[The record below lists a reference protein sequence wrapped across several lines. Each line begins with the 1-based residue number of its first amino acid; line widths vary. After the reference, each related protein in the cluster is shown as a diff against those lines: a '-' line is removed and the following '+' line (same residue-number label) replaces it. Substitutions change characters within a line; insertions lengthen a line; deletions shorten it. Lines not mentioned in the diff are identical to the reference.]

1 MDALAIAGT
10 AMRIRRFGLLATAIL
25 VLAAPAAGARTLT
38 ILEGP
43 RLGEPSRHAL
53 ETFAAAART
62 RGWRIERAPSISH
75 AAGDRIVCV
84 TRADGLE
91 SWTFAP
97 RLGKPLETPEALAVR
112 KFTHAGIPALLV
124 AGADERGLMYAL
136 LEAAESIRSAADTTD
151 IFDAIPEVEEQPAV
165 RDRALSVY
173 TMNRAFWESRFY
185 DEAYWERY
193 FDLLAVN
200 RFNRFLVIFGYENGG
215 FLAPPYPYFFDTP
228 GFPQVRMHGITA
240 TQQRRNLAALNRL
253 IGLAH
258 RRGIEVTLGIWD
270 HIYRGGV
277 QGGGADWVEAFKGRP
292 IPNSVVG
299 VTTENL
305 NAYTL
310 ASLRELL
317 ARVPAMDSLH
327 LRVHEESGLHPD
339 EMVGFWRAVFENV
352 HAVKPGMMV
361 ELRGKNTPDQVIDS
375 ALALGIDL
383 RIETKYWMEQMGL
396 PFHPVHVNPPNQ
408 HDRRHSYADF
418 LRYPQRYQMT
428 WRLWNG
434 GTSRVLLWGD
444 PEYVR
449 RYGATLLYDSP
460 NWDLQEPLATKM
472 EAQRPD
478 MPSFDLMP
486 ARHRYY
492 DYEFERYW
500 HFFQVWGR
508 LGYNPATPPEVWRR
522 EFRRRFGAAAG
533 DIEAGLHAASGVL
546 PRIVASV
553 YPYSLFPT
561 TRGWAERQALG
572 ASLADYARNEGSD
585 VELFESFSD
594 AADRI
599 LTGAATA
606 KVTPD
611 ATSRWFDATAD
622 VVLSSVRA
630 AEAAV
635 GERRGKEFDSTITD
649 LRILAQLARFHA
661 RRSLAAVHYNLFQ
674 KSRRKA
680 ELQKAVDAERTAVE
694 AWRELVAAA
703 GERYAFNLAM
713 GACAKNLCGH
723 WRDEL
728 AALEMNLKLLE
739 AQIGPAADTGPR
751 TAAWNPEAGADR
763 APPAVDHARIT
774 AAAMGQPLRIVARA
788 TDASGIRSLR
798 LRYRHVTQYEDY
810 LKLDMLPTARPDEYA
825 AIIPA
830 DFITPQWDVMYFIE
844 AFDRAGNGTHWPDFQ
859 REPPYVFVHLRR

>member
-1 MDALAIAGT
+1 MT
-10 AMRIRRFGLLATAIL
+10 ARIHHLSLLAAAVL
-25 VLAAPAAGARTLT
+25 VLGAPGVAARTLT
-38 ILEGP
+38 IVEGP
-43 RLGEPSRHAL
+43 RLGAPSRHGL
-53 ETFAAAART
+53 EIFTAAARA
-62 RGWRIERAPSISH
+62 RGWTIRRAPSASE
-75 AAGDRIVCV
+75 AVGDRIVCV
-84 TRADGLE
+84 GRADGLR

-97 RLGKPLETPEALAVR
+97 PLARSLDAPEALAVR
-112 KFTHAGIPALLV
+112 KFALAGKPALLV
-124 AGADERGLMYAL
+124 AGTDERGLMYAL
-136 LEAAESIRSAADTTD
+136 LEAAESIRAAADSTD
-151 IFDAIPEVEEQPAV
+151 IFDAIREVEERPTI

-173 TMNRAFWESRFY
+173 TMNRAHWESRFY
-185 DEAYWERY
+185 DEAYWQRY
-193 FDLLAVN
+193 FDVLSAN
-200 RFNRFLVIFGYENGG
+200 RFNRFLIIFGYENGG

-228 GFPQVRMHGITA
+228 GYPEVRMVGITPK
-240 TQQRRNLAALNRL
+240 QQRNNLAALNRL
-253 IGLAH
+253 IELAH

-270 HIYRGGV
+270 HIYRAGV
-277 QGGGADWVEAFKGRP
+277 QTGGADWVDEFAGRP

-299 VTTENL
+299 VTTEKL

-317 ARVPAMDSLH
+317 ARVPTMDALH
-327 LRVHEESGLHPD
+327 FRVHEESGLHPD
-339 EMVGFWRAVFENV
+339 EMVGFWRAVFESV
-352 HAVKPGMMV
+352 RAVKPNMMV
-361 ELRGKNTPDQVIDS
+361 ELRGKNTPDEVIDG
-375 ALALGIDL
+375 ALALGINL

-408 HDRRHSYADF
+408 HDRRHGYADF
-418 LRYPQRYQMT
+418 LHYPQRYQMT

-444 PEYVR
+444 PDYVR
-449 RYGATLLYDSP
+449 RYGSTTALYDSP

-478 MPSFDLMP
+478 MPTFELMP
-486 ARHRYY
+486 ARHQHY

-508 LGYNPATPPEVWRR
+508 LGYNPETPPEVWRR
-522 EFRRRFGAAAG
+522 EFRRRFGAAAA

-561 TRGWAERQALG
+561 TRGWPERQALG
-572 ASLADYARNEGSD
+572 ASLAEYAANEGSD
-585 VELFESFSD
+585 VELFESFAE

-599 LTGAATA
+599 HTGAVTA

-622 VVLSSVRA
+622 AVLKSAHA
-630 AEAAV
+630 AEEAA
-635 GERRGKEFDSTITD
+635 GERRSKEFESTIAD

-661 RRSLAAVHYNLFQ
+661 RRSMAAVHYNLF
-674 KSRRKA
+674 RKNRHEA
-680 ELQKAVDAERTAVE
+680 ELLAAFEAERAAVA

-703 GERYAFNLAM
+703 GDRYTFNLAM

-723 WRDEL
+723 WRNEL
-728 AALEMNLKLLE
+728 AALETNLKMLE
-739 AQIGPAADTGPR
+739 EQTRSTEDTEPGKSAW
-751 TAAWNPEAGADR
+751 TAEAGVDR
-763 APPAVDHARIT
+763 TPPTVEQDRTTVAPV
-774 AAAMGQPLRIVARA
+774 GEPLRIVARA
-788 TDASGIRSLR
+788 KDDSGIRSLR

-810 LKLDMLPTARPDEYA
+810 LTLDMQPTGRPDEYSA
-825 AIIPA
+825 TIPA
-830 DFITPQWDVMYFIE
+830 DFITAQWDVMYFIE
-844 AFDRAGNGTHWPDFQ
+844 AVDRAGNGTHWPDFL